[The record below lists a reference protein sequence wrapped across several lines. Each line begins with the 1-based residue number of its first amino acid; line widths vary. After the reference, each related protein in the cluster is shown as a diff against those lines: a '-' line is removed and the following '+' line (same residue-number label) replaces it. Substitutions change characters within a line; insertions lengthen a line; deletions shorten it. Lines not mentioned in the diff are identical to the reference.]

1 MSRGVGTLLLA
12 SACRSSPQGPVTG
25 SAEPAGPFAVD
36 LQLDLGAPGL
46 VRCEDGDGDDHAIAV
61 PDARPVRAHGLL
73 AGTTYVCS
81 SVGLRGAGPVWS
93 AEVSTPEAAGL
104 PELAV
109 SVDADGAVAHDG
121 YVVFTHWARGTAGWA
136 HRVIVVDA
144 EGRPR
149 WSRSFP
155 QARSGGIAADWTGDR
170 FVIGGGGIPP
180 SLWTLDGDQEERVAP
195 PAFPDPEDDVY
206 NHEARWTPDG
216 LLSLQTVPDSD
227 GVHTWRGF
235 RVEVTDPTT
244 DEVTWRFDSREAVE
258 VGVLPPG
265 DGLDDDPYHAN
276 AVSWRDDDPWGPSMW
291 VSLRGKRMLLRVDR
305 ESGAMTQL
313 GQGGDYALVDASGQ
327 ALPDEQWFQGQH
339 APHPVGDRFL
349 VYDNG
354 TFRSAP
360 RTTRVAAY
368 EQRDDEVV
376 FLWDWSEPGWFE
388 PNYGSVQWLP
398 RGRVLVGSGHCASCA
413 SAQAADRS
421 WIAELDPARG
431 EVLWRAS
438 FARAEDTVY
447 RATWVDGC
455 TLFRNQR
462 YCHP

>member
-12 SACRSSPQGPVTG
+12 TACRSPLGPVAG
-25 SAEPAGPFAVD
+25 WIEPAGPFAIDVQVD
-36 LQLDLGAPGL
+36 LGVAGL
-46 VRCEDGDGDDHAIAV
+46 VWCSDGDGDDHAIAV
-61 PDARPVRAHGLL
+61 PDDRPVRAHGLL

-81 SVGLRGAGPVWS
+81 STGRRGTEPVWS
-93 AEVSTPEAAGL
+93 AEVTTPQASGL
-104 PELAV
+104 PELV
-109 SVDADGAVAHDG
+109 VTVDDDEAVAHDG
-121 YVVFTHWARGTAGWA
+121 YVVLTHWVQGSDG
-136 HRVIVVDA
+136 HRVLVVDA

-149 WSRSFP
+149 WSRVFP

-180 SLWTLDGDQEERVAP
+180 SLWTLDGVQEERVAP

-216 LLSLQTVPDSD
+216 LLSLQTVPEGD

-258 VGVLPPG
+258 AGVVSPG
-265 DGLDDDPYHAN
+265 DATEDDPYHAN

-291 VSLRGKRMLLRVDR
+291 VSLRGKRAILRVDR
-305 ESGAMTQL
+305 DSGVITQL
-313 GQGGDYALVDASGQ
+313 GQDGDYPLVDVAGDT
-327 ALPDEQWFQGQH
+327 LPDDQWFQGQH

-354 TFRSAP
+354 SFRPAP
-360 RTTRVAAY
+360 RATRVAAY
-368 EQRDDEVV
+368 EQRSDEVA

-388 PNYGSVQWLP
+388 PNFGSVQWLP
-398 RGRVLVGSGHCASCA
+398 EGRVLIGSGHCAGCST
-413 SAQAADRS
+413 ADLAERS

-431 EVLWRAS
+431 ELVWRVTFTLAT
-438 FARAEDTVY
+438 DTLY

-455 TLFRNQR
+455 ALFRNQR